1 MKALPWATVLLCV
14 SCDPRV
20 ATPEL
25 PGASAQAVFPT
36 AAPERGDEV
45 AAAHVVSPPTPA
57 VASAAASARD
67 GAAVS
72 AAAAVPPSPPE
83 VERLEVEGQLPAGL
97 VRSAD
102 GKPPRIVFLPG
113 ICSNAAAYL
122 YSFPVAARDHGGALA
137 IDGDRPCG
145 AGGSFHSITSD
156 PTHEEPRIDAALD
169 AAGVPE
175 AARPELVYVG
185 YSLGATLIENLV
197 KKRPERYRHVVLIG
211 SPRDPR
217 KDRLGA
223 AASVATMS
231 CSLDVPQRMKAA
243 SVMLNQAGV
252 RAAYF
257 EMPGCTHGNI
267 EAGDAVFGQVFSW
280 MRQET

>member
-1 MKALPWATVLLCV
+1 MKALPWATLLLCV

-20 ATPEL
+20 ATPEP
-25 PGASAQAVFPT
+25 PGTSARAVFPT
-36 AAPERGDEV
+36 AAAERAEGEV
-45 AAAHVVSPPTPA
+45 GAAQVVSPPTPT
-57 VASAAASARD
+57 VA
-67 GAAVS
+67 GAAPS
-72 AAAAVPPSPPE
+72 AQSGAPVAVPPSPPE
-83 VERLEVEGQLPAGL
+83 VERLVVDGQLPAGL

-122 YSFPVAARDHGGALA
+122 YSFPVAARDHGGAIA

-231 CSLDVPQRMKAA
+231 CSLDVPKRMKAA